1 MGTST
6 GYNMPTGGDWTPL
19 KREAT
24 KFVKDEDGGSGN
36 NPNPVSPEKLLSDFL
51 RTYAGGG
58 GGSTSGGGGGGGG
71 SAGGRGRGGGGGGGG
86 GGRGGG
92 GGTGRSFGR
101 AARGTGRALGG
112 FLSSVTTVGLDEA
125 LRQVGLENLIGRPA
139 SEITAGLLNALTEPA
154 GTLDEAAAR
163 RALETINAEI
173 VAGART
179 YEEVKGALRSNLD
192 KQGVER
198 LVVKFFGEYLYQHFQ
213 QSVLKDWAKKVGAEQ
228 ASRRLKS
235 VKDCIA
241 SALKAKV
248 VNRDVAKI
256 RWGAREGLRIIEQVW
271 RGTLKA
277 FGVTT

>member
-24 KFVKDEDGGSGN
+24 KFVKDGGGGSGSN
-36 NPNPVSPEKLLSDFL
+36 RNPVPPEKLLSDFL

-58 GGSTSGGGGGGGG
+58 GGTGGGRGAGGTAGG
-71 SAGGRGRGGGGGGGG
+71 GGRGRGSNGGG

-125 LRQVGLENLIGRPA
+125 LRQVGLESLIGRPA
-139 SEITAGLLNALTEPA
+139 SEITAGLLNALTDPA
-154 GTLDEAAAR
+154 GTLDESAAR
-163 RALETINAEI
+163 KALEVINAEMI
-173 VAGART
+173 GGART
-179 YEEVKGALRSNLD
+179 YDEVKSALRSNLD

-213 QSVLKDWAKKVGAEQ
+213 QSVLKDWAKKVGADR
-228 ASRRLKS
+228 ASSQLK
-235 VKDCIA
+235 KIKNCIA
-241 SALKAKV
+241 SALKSKV
-248 VNRDVAKI
+248 VNRDVTKI
-256 RWGAREGLRIIEQVW
+256 RWRAREGLRIIEQVW

>member
-6 GYNMPTGGDWTPL
+6 GYNMPAGGDWTPL

-24 KFVKDEDGGSGN
+24 KFVKDDGGGSGN

-51 RTYAGGG
+51 RTYA
-58 GGSTSGGGGGGGG
+58 SGGGGAAGAGGAGGTTGGGQ
-71 SAGGRGRGGGGGGGG
+71 GRGG
-86 GGRGGG
+86 GGRGGSRGGSG

-112 FLSSVTTVGLDEA
+112 FLSSITTVGLDEA
-125 LRQVGLENLIGRPA
+125 LRQVGLESLIGRPA
-139 SEITAGLLNALTEPA
+139 SEITAGLLNALAEPA

-163 RALETINAEI
+163 KALEIINAELI
-173 VAGART
+173 AGART
-179 YEEVKGALRSNLD
+179 YDEVKGALRSNLD

-228 ASRRLKS
+228 ASSQLK
-235 VKDCIA
+235 KIKNCIA
-241 SALKAKV
+241 SALKSKV
-248 VNRDVAKI
+248 VNRDVSKI
-256 RWGAREGLRIIEQVW
+256 RWGGSEGLRIIEQVW

-277 FGVTT
+277 FGVAM

>member
-24 KFVKDEDGGSGN
+24 KFVKDDGGGSGN
-36 NPNPVSPEKLLSDFL
+36 NRNPVPPEKLLSDFL
-51 RTYAGGG
+51 RNY
-58 GGSTSGGGGGGGG
+58 TSGGGGTGGGG
-71 SAGGRGRGGGGGGGG
+71 GGASGTTGGSGGRGGGGGG

-92 GGTGRSFGR
+92 GAGKSFGR

-125 LRQVGLENLIGRPA
+125 LRQVGLESLIGRPA
-139 SEITAGLLNALTEPA
+139 SEITAGLLNALTDPA
-154 GTLDEAAAR
+154 GTLDESAAR
-163 RALETINAEI
+163 RALEVINAEMI
-173 VAGART
+173 GKART
-179 YEEVKGALRSNLD
+179 YDEVKGALRSNLD

-235 VKDCIA
+235 IKDCIA

-248 VNRDVAKI
+248 VNRDVSKI